1 MAIIAYMR
9 DVLGE
14 EPIFDPLANSQI
26 YKLLTIIYMIYGL
39 NFVGMINLL
48 GFLLQIWRGGW
59 GS

>member
-14 EPIFDPLANSQI
+14 EPIFDSLANTQI
-26 YKLLTIIYMIYGL
+26 YKLLTMIYMIYGL

-48 GFLLQIWRGGW
+48 EFLLQI
-59 GS
+59 